1 MHCVQY
7 SVINAASIICFLLAR
22 YLSLYLQ
29 LIKLHCK
36 KKQKNALKSRLK
48 FVCSVATYVK
58 QFGGDLEQKRLDL
71 TWSAQVDFTA
81 ATPRLMHRPTMC
93 ICATKSTCC
102 I

>member
-36 KKQKNALKSRLK
+36 KKTKKCAQ
-48 FVCSVATYVK
+48 VATEVRM
-58 QFGGDLEQKRLDL
+58 FGGDLCETIRRRLG
-71 TWSAQVDFTA
+71 TET
-81 ATPRLMHRPTMC
+81 T
-93 ICATKSTCC
+93 
-102 I
+102 